1 MARSAVD
8 QMQDPTPMEGSEPV
22 AGVATPAVQAQ
33 ANAAHKSM
41 LNTMRDKFAKEKR
54 VRVKVHNDGPVT
66 VQINGYTFLIREGVP
81 VEVPESVATIL
92 DQAGYI

>member
-1 MARSAVD
+1 MLAD
-8 QMQDPTPMEGSEPV
+8 EPV
-22 AGVATPAVQAQ
+22 EAALAPQEVAAGNLARQSLLA
-33 ANAAHKSM
+33 K
-41 LNTMRDKFAKEKR
+41 MRSKFAAEKR

-81 VEVPESVATIL
+81 VEVPESVAVLL